1 MLGREVDC
9 QRLLNK
15 QFACMT
21 MLSFQLLLNL
31 VRLPLWKNTLA
42 VLTNDPP
49 QLSGFFSWFFFFVL
63 VPVHWLYL

>member
-1 MLGREVDC
+1 MLEREVDC

-49 QLSGFFSWFFFFVL
+49 QLSVFFSCFIFVL